1 MNYAK
6 AYYRVIFGDTD
17 AMKIVYNS
25 NYLRFFEIGR
35 NEFLRQMGFPYK
47 VLTEKYDI
55 HFPLAES
62 HVKYRKPAWYDD
74 LLEIRCTVIELKRV
88 SAVIGY
94 EIYNSVTEE
103 LLATGWAKHA
113 ISNGEMKP
121 VALQRNVPELAE
133 AMKRYM
139 KNDGE

>member
-1 MNYAK
+1 MNYTK

-47 VLTEKYDI
+47 VLTEEYDI
-55 HFPLAES
+55 NFPLAES
-62 HVKYRKPAWYDD
+62 YVKYRKPACYDD
-74 LLEIRCTVIELKRV
+74 LLEIRCMVNELKHV

-94 EIYNSVTEE
+94 EIYNSETQE
-103 LLATGWAKHA
+103 LLATGWTKHA
-113 ISNGEMKP
+113 ISNGQMKP
-121 VALQRNVPELAE
+121 VALQRKVPELVE
-133 AMKRYM
+133 AMKRFM
-139 KNDGE
+139 KEDK